1 MKLNYLSFISASQIF
16 SYIVFKDVALTI
28 LRYNK
33 FQISIGVNRIE
44 VYRTFSIQYF
54 QYSDSIFFALAI
66 I

>member
-16 SYIVFKDVALTI
+16 SHIVFKDVALTI

-33 FQISIGVNRIE
+33 FQFIE
-44 VYRTFSIQYF
+44 PLVFSTFSTPIPY
-54 QYSDSIFFALAI
+54 FFALAI